1 MGPARQPRNRL
12 LAALDPREIAR
23 LGRHLELVQL
33 PRDRTLHDP
42 GATLATVFFPE
53 TALISVLTTMH
64 DGQTAESASVG
75 HEGMAGVDA
84 VLGARTT
91 AAHILVRVGGEGYA
105 LPAATIAAEAR
116 RSETVRDVLLPYAA
130 AFIEQTAQSVACSR
144 LHLLDQRAAR
154 WLLEAED
161 RLSRSEFPLTQESL
175 ASTLGVTRPAVSTV
189 AAGFARDSI
198 AEFRRGVVRIIDRDG
213 LEERACECYE
223 VIREAYVQLTG
234 WDAAA

>member
-1 MGPARQPRNRL
+1 MAPTRPPRNRL
-12 LAALDPREIAR
+12 LAALDSREMSRIS
-23 LGRHLELVQL
+23 RHLELVQL

-42 GATLATVFFPE
+42 GATIGTVFFPE
-53 TALISVLTTMH
+53 TALVSVLTTMH

-75 HEGMAGVDA
+75 HEGVAGIDA

-105 LPAATIAAEAR
+105 LPAATLAAEAR
-116 RSETVRDVLLPYAA
+116 RSEHVRDVLLPYTAA
-130 AFIEQTAQSVACSR
+130 YIEQTAQSVACSR

-161 RLSRSEFPLTQESL
+161 RLGRNEFPLTQESL

-189 AAGFARDSI
+189 AAGFARDRI
-198 AEFRRGVVRIIDRDG
+198 AEFRRGIVRILDREG
-213 LEERACECYE
+213 LEERSCECYG
-223 VIREAYVQLTG
+223 VIREAYQQLTG
-234 WDAAA
+234 WDVAA